1 MRVVGRIK
9 LYFKRLWR
17 GLQRLP
23 YKKWWFA
30 LIVASSLLFGWWDEL
45 AMWSIS
51 VWAGWW
57 LPAIYYGIEYGVMLP
72 ASFYLAKK
80 TVEKLPRLNKD
91 RLTKNMATGLKQ
103 SIPIIIGFTAVRI
116 IGLLWIPWMLKWWI
130 QILPIIP
137 FLSYFLYKMKK
148 GGRR

>member
-1 MRVVGRIK
+1 MIGRIK

-45 AMWSIS
+45 AVWGIS

-80 TVEKLPRLNKD
+80 TVENASKAKQD
-91 RLTKNMATGLKQ
+91 RLTKNMATGFKQ

-116 IGLLWIPWMLKWWI
+116 TGLLWIPWMLKWWI